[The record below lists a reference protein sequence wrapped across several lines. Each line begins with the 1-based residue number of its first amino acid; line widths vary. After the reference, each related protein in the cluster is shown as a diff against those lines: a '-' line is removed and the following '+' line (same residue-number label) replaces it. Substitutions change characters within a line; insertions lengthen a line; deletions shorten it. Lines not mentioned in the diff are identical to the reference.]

1 MEPNRHIPR
10 DPAFLLITQGS
21 FKAELLSGAV
31 RSVRSSCGAVS
42 TKGRRWSCP
51 CPALRHASDARHPI
65 LPSAV
70 PGGPRATRGHRRASG
85 GAIAAGRRIRA
96 APQAPTP
103 LPAAWGR
110 GHVPGPC
117 PRAPLALC
125 PPASRRAR
133 GGCLRSAGLLAEVQ
147 GEGRS
152 AAVEWRGQE
161 GALGAGV
168 WAAGRGFAPLGS
180 CAKRLVRGAVTQP
193 PHAVQWLRGSDKMN
207 KCIAL

>member
-1 MEPNRHIPR
+1 MGLSVPKGADGAARV
-10 DPAFLLITQGS
+10 
-21 FKAELLSGAV
+21 LLSFTRQTRDT
-31 RSVRSSCGAVS
+31 RSFRP
-42 TKGRRWSCP
+42 R
-51 CPALRHASDARHPI
+51 CPAAPGRPAATAGLLGARSLRDGGSAP
-65 LPSAV
+65 LP
-70 PGGPRATRGHRRASG
+70 
-85 GAIAAGRRIRA
+85 A

-168 WAAGRGFAPLGS
+168 WAAGRGFAPLGGCS
-180 CAKRLVRGAVTQP
+180 KRLVRGAVTQP